1 MALKTVRAY
10 KSFLF
15 MNINDILQTS
25 VSYNSNAS
33 QIASDYI
40 IKLLDFTRAD
50 ASTAKTLFNDKL
62 SVQCGKKISKRD
74 LKYVNYTYDDN
85 KYTITSKT
93 MTLNYAS
100 ISLALSAFFGP
111 PDQVRFYRALDIK
124 VVSSTETSVTMILYL
139 LKKK

>member
-25 VSYNSNAS
+25 VGYTSNAS

-100 ISLALSAFFGP
+100 ILLSLSPFFAP
-111 PDQVRFYRALDIK
+111 PERDIFYRALDIK
-124 VVSSTETSVTMILYL
+124 VVSSTETSVTIILYL
-139 LKKK
+139 LNKK